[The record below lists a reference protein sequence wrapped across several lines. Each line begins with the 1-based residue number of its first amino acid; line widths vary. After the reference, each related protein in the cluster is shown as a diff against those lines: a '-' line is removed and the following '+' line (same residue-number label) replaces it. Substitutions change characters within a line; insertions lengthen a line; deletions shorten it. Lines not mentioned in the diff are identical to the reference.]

1 METPGGDITRGPCP
15 AAIGYNPPMSRT
27 RRSRTLVSL
36 TFGAGVLGLAIVLAA
51 PVARACGMFLRV
63 REVSP
68 EQRPSL
74 AREKVLIIH
83 DAARGQQHFIREVA
97 FRRADQ
103 SFGFVVPTPTRPEVA
118 TVEKN
123 PFTKLRERF
132 PFATVN
138 SDARTGRGFGGT
150 GGGSGGSVGVEVL
163 AVEKVGSFT
172 AFTLAA
178 TDADALASWLK
189 DNQLASTPAT
199 ERWLAHYVRMGF
211 YYVAMRYDP
220 PERARASAP
229 VAAETVRISFASPL
243 AYYPYFE
250 PEPDAPTKGP
260 RLLELWYVGTEPVV
274 PVARFASAGSE
285 SSQWVRPLAPGK
297 DRTDARGAIEA
308 ALYDELEQL
317 LPEGELVVQTFQD
330 QKIGRSGYH
339 DILFGSAAARPLT
352 PEQQTA
358 LAPLLGVLDPGLI
371 EEKR

>member
-1 METPGGDITRGPCP
+1 M
-15 AAIGYNPPMSRT
+15 
-27 RRSRTLVSL
+27 SL
-36 TFGAGVLGLAIVLAA
+36 TVGVGVLGLAIVLAA
-51 PVARACGMFLRV
+51 PVARACGMFLPVRV
-63 REVSP
+63 VSP

-118 TVEKN
+118 TVENN
-123 PFTKLRERF
+123 PFTKLRDRF
-132 PFATVN
+132 PFATPKLDE
-138 SDARTGRGFGGT
+138 SSGAGFGGR
-150 GGGSGGSVGVEVL
+150 GISVKSVGVEVL

-178 TDADALASWLK
+178 TDADALANWLK

-220 PERARASAP
+220 PARVKASAP

-250 PEPDAPTKGP
+250 PEPDAPAKGP

-274 PVARFASAGSE
+274 PVARFATVESE
-285 SSQWVRPLAPGK
+285 PSRWVRPLAPGK
-297 DRTDARGAIEA
+297 DHKDARGAIEA

-317 LPEGELVVQTFQD
+317 LPAGELVVQTFQD
-330 QKIGRSGYH
+330 QKVSRSGYH
-339 DILFGSAAARPLT
+339 DILFGSAAARPFT

-371 EEKR
+371 EEKP